1 MKLVIA
7 TACLLASITLATHAL
22 ADGRT
27 VVTLQQPLAAKKEFV
42 VAGGVWKCESTT
54 CVAGY
59 TPDETFGA
67 DQCREVA
74 RRAGPVADF
83 KDEYH
88 SLQPAQLDRCNHGLV
103 KTSVASAA
111 H

>member
-7 TACLLASITLATHAL
+7 TACLLASVTLATHAF

-42 VAGGVWKCESTT
+42 LTGGVWRCEQTT
-54 CVAGY
+54 CIASY
-59 TPDETFGA
+59 TPDQTFGVS
-67 DQCREVA
+67 QCRAVA
-74 RRAGPVADF
+74 LKTGPVADF
-83 KDEYH
+83 QDEN
-88 SLQPAQLDRCNHGLV
+88 STLKPAQLDKCNAGLV
-103 KTSVASAA
+103 KTSVATAA

>member
-42 VAGGVWKCESTT
+42 VAGGVWKCESAT
-54 CVAGY
+54 CVASY
-59 TPDETFGA
+59 TPDQTFGVS
-67 DQCREVA
+67 QCRSVA
-74 RRAGPVADF
+74 LKAGPVADF
-83 KDEYH
+83 KDET
-88 SLQPAQLDRCNHGLV
+88 SALQPTQLDRCNAGLV
-103 KTSVASAA
+103 KTSVATAA